1 MKTIPVKRELDAF
14 ANGSLQQIQ
23 ATDRMHALL
32 VTRADALMGCT
43 EGSRQQTFVTSE
55 HPRVSV
61 RYLIDP
67 RSTEE
72 VCHARYIQGWSDR
85 TIAVA
90 DVLRSGGRYA
100 GGRWHRR
107 RSGSHGCRTARG
119 RSRWSA
125 RCRGRRPEHHYGAPS
140 LPQMLARSQWR
151 PSLRA
156 ALRHAARQANE
167 RKAAKIQPRSI
178 RRPGFAQSTLARSQ
192 EEGRRR
198 WQRRHIDERPMVPP
212 LASGHWPRGC
222 EEGLQESRAPVKKL
236 FSK

>member
-90 DVLRSGGRYA
+90 NVLRSGGRYA

-107 RSGSHGCRTARG
+107 RLGSRGCRTARG
-119 RSRWSA
+119 RSWWSA
-125 RCRGRRPEHHYGAPS
+125 RCRGRRPEHHFGAPS
-140 LPQMLARSQWR
+140 LPQMLARSQWL

-156 ALRHAARQANE
+156 ALKRASRQANE
-167 RKAAKIQPRSI
+167 RAPKHTGHAQPQKRPVDSDGSDTPRASPPVSAPKITSPRVLRSKEKA
-178 RRPGFAQSTLARSQ
+178 L
-192 EEGRRR
+192 
-198 WQRRHIDERPMVPP
+198 
-212 LASGHWPRGC
+212 
-222 EEGLQESRAPVKKL
+222 SR
-236 FSK
+236 